1 MPFESPAP
9 ACLRAAT
16 EGLPVALSLPI
27 HPAVH
32 GSLPE
37 PTAEEAAHE
46 TMDAI
51 AERVRGM

>member
-1 MPFESPAP
+1 MPSESPAP

-32 GSLPE
+32 GSLPG
-37 PTAEEAAHE
+37 PTAEEAGARARPV
-46 TMDAI
+46 T
-51 AERVRGM
+51 G